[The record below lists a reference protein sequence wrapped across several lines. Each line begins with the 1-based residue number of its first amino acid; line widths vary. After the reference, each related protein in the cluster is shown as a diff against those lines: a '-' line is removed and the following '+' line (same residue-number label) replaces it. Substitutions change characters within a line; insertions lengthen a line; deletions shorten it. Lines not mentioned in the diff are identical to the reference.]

1 MGFFTCEVDVSQG
14 PLCMTTTKLR
24 LLPLNLCIQWSLHG
38 GCGDCIGTKK
48 LVEVEGDPYSPPS
61 DKLVKS
67 STDELIMEV
76 LKELKIS
83 YPNEIAAQ
91 TGFSQQTV
99 LARLAYLRVHGV
111 VERVVLGR
119 SPPDDLLR
127 RLSQLWEVGLK
138 GPRLKMCAWHRLVD
152 DGEEEKL

>member
-1 MGFFTCEVDVSQG
+1 
-14 PLCMTTTKLR
+14 
-24 LLPLNLCIQWSLHG
+24 
-38 GCGDCIGTKK
+38 

-67 STDELIMEV
+67 STDELIMNV
-76 LKELKIS
+76 LREFKIS

-99 LARLAYLRVHGV
+99 LARLAYLRVHGE

-119 SPPDDLLR
+119 SPPDELQA
-127 RLSQLWEVGLK
+127 RLSQLWELGLK
-138 GPRLKMCAWHRLVD
+138 GPRIKMCAWHRLVEH
-152 DGEEEKL
+152 GEGEKL